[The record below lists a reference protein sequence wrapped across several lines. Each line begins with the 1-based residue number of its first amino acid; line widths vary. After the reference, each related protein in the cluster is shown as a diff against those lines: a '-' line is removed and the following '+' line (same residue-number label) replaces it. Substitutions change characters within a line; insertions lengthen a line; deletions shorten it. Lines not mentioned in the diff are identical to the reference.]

1 MGSKETVINAI
12 LDAFGSNEYPGDD
25 YLQGSFEGSEPYE
38 EIAAFKGETDWKA
51 IDGGFLDAHYAALN
65 FFSEVGLRFYLP
77 AYLVADIK
85 DELKT
90 ADPIFALTHGFSDIT
105 IEHRVKDR
113 VFLRKTGKTAF
124 VNPRR
129 YGGMTFYDY
138 ARFRLSIFT
147 REEAKAIVAYLRYKR
162 DSDLYRTEAEQIDAA
177 LNEFWNERAA
187 DAPLAESLIQHLREE
202 YEYLAAISSHTY
214 SNG

>member
-1 MGSKETVINAI
+1 MESKEAVIAAI

-25 YLQGSFEGSEPYE
+25 YLQGSFEGCEPYE
-38 EIAAFKGETDWKA
+38 EIAAFKGKTDWKE
-51 IDGGFLDAHYAALN
+51 IDAGFLDAHYAALN
-65 FFSEVGLRFYLP
+65 FFSEAGLRFYLP

-90 ADPIFALTHGFSDIT
+90 ADPIFVLTHGFSDIT
-105 IEHRVKDR
+105 VEHRVKEQ

-138 ARFRLSIFT
+138 ARCRLSIFT
-147 REEAKAIVAYLRYKR
+147 REEAKAIVAYLRYKC
-162 DSDLYRTEAEQIDAA
+162 DSDPYQIEKEQIDAA
-177 LNEFWNERAA
+177 LNLYWDERAGN
-187 DAPLAESLIQHLREE
+187 APVAESLAKHLQEE
-202 YEYLAAISSHTY
+202 DEYIAAISSD
-214 SNG
+214 S